1 MSTNRFCYSELAL
14 WKSIDGYYWAVN
26 LDIVTVSWK
35 HDLVCWSTC
44 SSTTIPLSLNVGDNF
59 FSFFIFL
66 FSFIHFFLIF
76 GDIKCC
82 IIHNSIFFH
91 SFFLKLEGNIFF
103 ILFYPP
109 FVLNFGGRRKYCIQI
124 HVSISFIH
132 SF

>member
-1 MSTNRFCYSELAL
+1 MARPNHVFTRQWQCLNSQPNNTHRWIFIVLAHCN
-14 WKSIDGYYWAVN
+14 KI
-26 LDIVTVSWK
+26 
-35 HDLVCWSTC
+35 CWSTC